1 MGFNSVVKRCEI
13 CSQIPDFQS
22 FCGVM
27 VVLFLL
33 LQNHF
38 NRNLCE
44 LVNEI
49 FNIEEIMG

>member
-1 MGFNSVVKRCEI
+1 MRSAKFVSINLL
-13 CSQIPDFQS
+13 DFQS
-22 FCGVM
+22 FCGVE

-33 LQNHF
+33 LQNYF
-38 NRNLCE
+38 NRNLFE